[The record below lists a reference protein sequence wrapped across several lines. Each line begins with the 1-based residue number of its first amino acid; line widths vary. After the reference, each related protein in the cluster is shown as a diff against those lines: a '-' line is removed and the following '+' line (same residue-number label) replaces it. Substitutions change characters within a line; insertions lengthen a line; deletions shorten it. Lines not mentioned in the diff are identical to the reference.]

1 MSEII
6 TVRALSSSPSTATTS
21 NFLLDR
27 RMSLAGSGLF
37 DGGEGAM
44 TPNPS
49 LRRRSCRSFTLPDC
63 GLLASTQTI
72 PFSGADRVERLESSG
87 ESVAICNQTTVQGVM
102 LS

>member
-27 RMSLAGSGLF
+27 RMGLAGSGLF

-49 LRRRSCRSFTLPDC
+49 LRRRSRRSFTLPDC

-72 PFSGADRVERLESSG
+72 PLSGAERIGLNGLNHQGKASPY
-87 ESVAICNQTTVQGVM
+87 AIKRPCKA
-102 LS
+102 